1 MSRVIVRVTCSYI
14 LVNDVTANGADLK
27 TPLYFRDGVLAR
39 DCQFGTGKLR
49 ERRERI
55 ATRDRNANRIFKP
68 SSRYSRPPRSIYR
81 LHLGHISAS
90 SPLYALSFIFRAFHN
105 PRLVVLLARE
115 RTVFN
120 TRPIGQYR
128 GATTV
133 TAGWTPFLLSTPF
146 GHVRPGYIYRILTSE
161 SSVHPVGVKGLA
173 SWRRTVVQS
182 AQRKDPS
189 FFWIERPER

>member
-1 MSRVIVRVTCSYI
+1 MSS
-14 LVNDVTANGADLK
+14 TANSE
-27 TPLYFRDGVLAR
+27 PESYEAR
-39 DCQFGTGKLR
+39 
-49 ERRERI
+49 ESRREI
-55 ATRDRNANRIFKP
+55 GTQTGFSP
-68 SSRYSRPPRSIYR
+68 SSRYSRPPLFTGSTWDIFLRPAPFMPS
-81 LHLGHISAS
+81 HS
-90 SPLYALSFIFRAFHN
+90 S
-105 PRLVVLLARE
+105 LARE

-128 GATTV
+128 GAMV

-146 GHVRPGYIYRILTSE
+146 GHVGPGYIYRILTSE

-189 FFWIERPER
+189 FFWIERSERQRKREDRGVAEERLAASMCSGVG